1 MNRWHKDRQLR
12 TPGVTLSS
20 QSVQLMSIVRQS
32 LLFDSNIC
40 PPSFIRDMIFS
51 PLTFLSVMLCFYVCM
66 CLCVCVFV
74 YTCLCVYVCVWV
86 FVYIGV
92 FVCMCCVCICVYV
105 FVCGCVYVCV
115 YLCVV
120 VCMCC
125 VCGCLCICVCIYVSV
140 YLCVYVYCKWEWLHR
155 LNQLFSIETQSDSC
169 FPKIITRWG
178 PHQVFSRVG
187 VSFMCVHLSW
197 IQPILTSVKQF
208 ELYTV

>member
-51 PLTFLSVMLCFYVCM
+51 PLTFLSVMLCFM
-66 CLCVCVFV
+66 CV
-74 YTCLCVYVCVWV
+74 
-86 FVYIGV
+86 
-92 FVCMCCVCICVYV
+92 
-105 FVCGCVYVCV
+105 CVYVCV
-115 YLCVV
+115 YLCIHVCVYMCVCGCLCILVCLCVCVVCVFVYMCLCVV

-197 IQPILTSVKQF
+197 IQPILTPVKQF
-208 ELYTV
+208 ELYTVQMVFT